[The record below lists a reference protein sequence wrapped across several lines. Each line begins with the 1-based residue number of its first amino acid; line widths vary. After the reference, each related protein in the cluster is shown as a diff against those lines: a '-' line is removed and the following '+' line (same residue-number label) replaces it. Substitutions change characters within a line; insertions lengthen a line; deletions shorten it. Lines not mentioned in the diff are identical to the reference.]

1 MIHMREARQ
10 AVVDMVR
17 DSVTVFIDCTV
28 ASHSYTL
35 IGLDN
40 EPRQNREE
48 YRITTIEGD
57 EVVQVYGDTLDEVM
71 AKITECLTRETTNKE
86 EKHHAL

>member
-35 IGLDN
+35 SRPMN
-40 EPRQNREE
+40 EPRENKEE
-48 YRITTIEGD
+48 YRITTVEGD
-57 EVVQVYGDTLDEVM
+57 KVVQVYGDTLAEVI